1 MNNSPQQQLK
11 NNEANFNISHDLN
24 CLQHTTRTKHLS
36 NTPNLPTENLRK
48 YA

>member
-1 MNNSPQQQLK
+1 MNNSPQQQHK

-24 CLQHTTRTKHLS
+24 CLQHTRTKYLS